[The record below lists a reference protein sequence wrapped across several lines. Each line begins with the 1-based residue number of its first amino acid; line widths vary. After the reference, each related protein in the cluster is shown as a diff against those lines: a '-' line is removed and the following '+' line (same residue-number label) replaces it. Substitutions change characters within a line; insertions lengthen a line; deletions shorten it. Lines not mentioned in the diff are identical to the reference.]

1 MPRRR
6 RSDGTKTP
14 DAASLTTSSPMLIRP
29 VVFCSRPASMRNVVV
44 LPQPDGPSSV
54 RNSPSLTRRSTSLT
68 AAKSPNFRLTFS
80 RMTLDIRFWLQSQG
94 AGPYPLLH
102 DAELHPSEDDH
113 HGHHDEA
120 DHAHLFGA
128 AVRPKLQE
136 HDR

>member
-6 RSDGTKTP
+6 RSDGTNTP

-29 VVFCSRPASMRNVVV
+29 LVLFSRPATMRNVVV

-68 AAKSPNFRLTFS
+68 AANSPNFRLTFS
-80 RMTLDIRFWLQSQG
+80 RMTFDITYRLQSQR
-94 AGPYPLLH
+94 AHPLLH
-102 DAELHPSEDDH
+102 DAQLHPSEHDH

-120 DHAHLFGA
+120 DHA
-128 AVRPKLQE
+128 
-136 HDR
+136 